1 MGKQTTEIHILQW
14 QPIYKMEKTPIGL
27 TNKKLNIHFMIKRY
41 EQEYLS

>member
-27 TNKKLNIHFMIKRY
+27 TNKKTKYTFHD
-41 EQEYLS
+41 